1 MAEKNTLSIL
11 ESIKQK
17 MIQFDQ
23 KDSKKTSSFS
33 GDEFAYIS
41 PEKNNLNKTTEE
53 NAAPAQENQA
63 LNKDSELDHNDQK
76 KSAVDLADEED
87 HEENPFISNP
97 LTQDN
102 DDFLFEDDDEIVET
116 QKKSFLQ
123 HDVPESEEN
132 KLEVDNKKKE
142 EISKPEVEVKKE
154 EIFSIPSKAPIENKV
169 ENQSLPKDED
179 DLDLDDLDL
188 DEDEDPKPEVKKYDS
203 QSHDLGFDEDED
215 FLTLED
221 EDEDL
226 DIDKLEEIG
235 PEPKIQEAV
244 NNFDED
250 EDLDIDELEEF
261 RPEPKKQEAITHFDK
276 DDFFDIKKSE
286 DKDFLSD
293 IDLDSEDE
301 VLEEKKPEPEKQE
314 FKQMSTVSSVS
325 NVSSISVKKDK
336 LDQSLISEETL
347 QQTTSSIKKLIDAN
361 NVVHGMKSFSNPNN
375 SAFNELAVQLMEPKL
390 EKWLN
395 EHLSNLVE
403 EIVREEIKKIIPRD

>member
-23 KDSKKTSSFS
+23 KDPKKTSSFS

-41 PEKNNLNKTTEE
+41 TEKNNLNKTTEE

-63 LNKDSELDHNDQK
+63 LNKDSELDNNDQK
-76 KSAVDLADEED
+76 KSAVDFADEEE

-123 HDVPESEEN
+123 HDVHEAEYN

-142 EISKPEVEVKKE
+142 EISKPEAEVKKE

-226 DIDKLEEIG
+226 DIDELEEIG

-244 NNFDED
+244 NHFDED
-250 EDLDIDELEEF
+250 EDLDIDEDEEI

-301 VLEEKKPEPEKQE
+301 IIEEKKPEPMKSVVN
-314 FKQMSTVSSVS
+314 QMPIIS
-325 NVSSISVKKDK
+325 NVVNISPIPTKKDQA
-336 LDQSLISEETL
+336 DQSLISEETL
-347 QQTTSSIKKLIDAN
+347 QQTTSSIRKLIDAN
-361 NVVHGMKSFSNPNN
+361 NVLHGMKSFSNPNS
-375 SAFNELAVQLMEPKL
+375 SAFSELAVQLMEPKL

-395 EHLSNLVE
+395 DHLANLVE